1 MKLRNKIILVS
12 VAVLMLS
19 GIVIT
24 GIWYHSSNRLM
35 NDYLTNVS
43 ESTMKDAYH
52 TFEYLLTDT
61 SYMATMISANE
72 KM

>member
-24 GIWYHSSNRLM
+24 GLWYHSSNRLM
-35 NDYLTNVS
+35 NDYLPNVS
-43 ESTMKDAYH
+43 ESTMKDACH
-52 TFEYLLTDT
+52 AFE
-61 SYMATMISANE
+61 
-72 KM
+72 